1 MNLGQ
6 KIRMQR
12 KLKKM
17 TQEQLGNAIGVSKM
31 TISKY
36 ERNIVDNMGREK
48 VMSLSKLLDIPIID
62 FLESSDENENFE
74 QVSPEE
80 FASEVR
86 RLLNKTNNL
95 TEQQKQHLLNTLEFI
110 CTEEE

>member
-31 TISKY
+31 AISKY
-36 ERNIVDNMGREK
+36 ERNIVDNMGRDK
-48 VMSLSKLLDIPIID
+48 VMALSKILDIPIID
-62 FLESSDENENFE
+62 FLESSDEPQSFE
-74 QVSPEE
+74 QLSLEE
-80 FASEVR
+80 LTNEVR
-86 RLLNKTNNL
+86 QLLNKPNKL
-95 TEQQKQHLLNTLEFI
+95 TEQQKQHLLSTLEFI
-110 CTEEE
+110 CKEEK

>member
-31 TISKY
+31 AISKY
-36 ERNIVDNMGREK
+36 ERNIVDNMGRDK
-48 VMSLSKLLDIPIID
+48 VMALSKILDIPIID
-62 FLESSDENENFE
+62 FLESSDETENFG
-74 QVSPEE
+74 QVTPEE
-80 FASEVR
+80 FANEVR
-86 RLLNKTNNL
+86 QLLNKTNNL
-95 TEQQKQHLLNTLEFI
+95 TEQQKQHLLNTLDFI
-110 CTEEE
+110 CNEEK

>member
-1 MNLGQ
+1 MNIGQ
-6 KIRMQR
+6 KIRQQR

-17 TQEQLGNAIGVSKM
+17 TQEQLGDAIGVSKM
-31 TISKY
+31 AISKY

-48 VMSLSKLLDIPIID
+48 VMALSKILDIPIVE
-62 FLESSDENENFE
+62 FLESSDEKHIVE

-80 FASEVR
+80 FANEVR
-86 RLLNKTNNL
+86 LLLDKTNKL

-110 CTEEE
+110 CNEDN